1 MNPLRRCGLWLAALL
16 LSTHMAVASESPVV
30 RLHLAGDSTMADKHP
45 KDFPETGWGTPFATF
60 FGDALQVINYAQ
72 NGRSTRSFR
81 DEGLWDQLLA
91 AIQPGD
97 WVIIQFGHNDEAKH
111 KRERY
116 STPGQFE
123 ANLTQFVREVRE
135 RNATPVLATPV
146 TRRKFSGDRIVETH
160 PLYSERV
167 ASVAKAQNIL
177 LLDLDTI
184 TRDWFSAQGD
194 AASRLRF
201 MHLAPGDHP
210 NYPVGVSD
218 NTHFNELGARE
229 VAQLVLRVLRLQKH
243 PLIQYLRTPD
253 PKHLQLEYTGDRP
266 SH

>member
-1 MNPLRRCGLWLAALL
+1 MMNFKHCALWFATLL
-16 LSTHMAVASESPVV
+16 LCSHAAIASEQAVA

-91 AIQPGD
+91 AVQPGD
-97 WVIIQFGHNDEAKH
+97 WVIIQFGHNDEAEH

-116 STPGQFE
+116 APPAQFE
-123 ANLTQFVREVRE
+123 ANLSQFIREVRA
-135 RNATPVLATPV
+135 RSATPILATPV
-146 TRRKFSGDRIVETH
+146 TRRKFAGAAIVETH
-160 PLYSERV
+160 PHYSDRV
-167 ASVAKAQNIL
+167 IKVAQANAVT
-177 LLDLDTI
+177 LLDMDTI
-184 TRDWFSAQGD
+184 TRTWFSAQGQ

-201 MHLAPGDHP
+201 MHLAPDLHP
-210 NYPVGVSD
+210 NYPKGVSD

-229 VAQLVLRVLRLQKH
+229 VAQLVLAELRRQQH
-243 PLIQYLRTPD
+243 PLTQYLRTPD
-253 PKHLQLEYTGDRP
+253 PKHLQLEYTPGK
-266 SH
+266 